1 MKISTIIESIQR
13 AKRGFSTGL
22 AELVFPTIA
31 LIGSAAIV
39 TPAWSQSS
47 PAEELFVIGTDSQVY
62 AHKLDA
68 KGNPLGDYFLVQSGQ
83 VRALATVDTASSAA
97 SAAGTAEIFVIGTD
111 SQVYFKQFNSGGDAA
126 SNYSLVPGQVS
137 AILPVASLIGSG
149 SSSSLVIQLF
159 VIGTDGQV
167 YVHQFDH
174 NGNPVG
180 GYAPI
185 PGVVKAIAAG
195 HAQSG
200 SSPLLFVIG
209 TDSKVYMHKFDIN
222 LNPTGAYIPVPC
234 MAGAAPCPVEAITS
248 QTGNPVAVATGADGQ
263 VWVQRFDGNANPR
276 GSFEAVQDAPTI
288 LNQVKG
294 VSVSS
299 VNPFSAGSW
308 PTYNPTDRSLLFVI
322 GTDNQ
327 VYEHL
332 FDAGGNPLGQYVT
345 IPGVITAIYAHHEL
359 FAIGPDHQVML
370 HKIDQFGAPLGSYI
384 TIPNQVK
391 AIGGEVFLP
400 PFPIT

>member
-1 MKISTIIESIQR
+1 MKQTIQR
-13 AKRGFSTGL
+13 LLNPAL
-22 AELVFPTIA
+22 AGITIAANIVLGSVA
-31 LIGSAAIV
+31 LIG
-39 TPAWSQSS
+39 PAWSQSS

-68 KGNPLGDYFLVQSGQ
+68 NGNPLGDYFLVQSGQ
-83 VRALATVDTASSAA
+83 VKALATVDTASTAA

-111 SQVYFKQFNSGGDAA
+111 SQVYFKQFNSSGDAA

-222 LNPTGAYIPVPC
+222 LNPTGAYIQVPC
-234 MAGAAPCPVEAITS
+234 GAGAAPCPVGAITA

-263 VWVQRFDGNANPR
+263 VWVQNPR
-276 GSFEAVQDAPTI
+276 GIFEAVQDAPPI

-359 FAIGPDHQVML
+359 FAIGVDHQVLL
-370 HKIDQFGAPLGSYI
+370 HKVDQFGAPLGNYI

-391 AIGGEVFLP
+391 AIGGEAFLP
-400 PFPIT
+400 PFPIS